1 MRFVAGLL
9 LVEAA
14 SAIIISSTY
23 HLGRVEPA
31 ARAIFER
38 LLTAS
43 ELLDDDGKV
52 RLSAADLRTALEDMH
67 LQKEISTPEPS
78 LVHPSTLLP
87 IFFYENESVDVT
99 SLVCNELPLVLE
111 ALPSFAFMVEQ
122 TLGNERFHES
132 VYFGIVPR
140 DEHSLSFSALCRRL
154 VASIV
159 LFEALLALDHDG
171 HRLIARWYEALYAR
185 AVERQKASTAGR
197 SRPHSA
203 RDALMGFFLAL
214 KGESVL
220 ASINAFE
227 ELRRLNAR
235 GGATGAAMAAL
246 SDVLNDIMRLNICE
260 AVLSNLSFAYWPD
273 NARAGMALLLA
284 PLGRFRP
291 DLTQEADLEWTRLYL
306 AWNANFI
313 WPSHYCPDMMCFTM
327 LAMPSIALGSPEAF
341 QYRRAHS
348 LFWVVRSTQARI
360 AGRRWPLMTATDEC
374 STDAGP

>member
-1 MRFVAGLL
+1 MN
-9 LVEAA
+9 
-14 SAIIISSTY
+14 
-23 HLGRVEPA
+23 
-31 ARAIFER
+31 
-38 LLTAS
+38 
-43 ELLDDDGKV
+43 DDGKV
-52 RLSAADLRTALEDMH
+52 WLSAADLRTALEDMH

-87 IFFYENESVDVT
+87 PYFYENESVDVT

-111 ALPSFAFMVEQ
+111 AHPSFAFMVEQ

-159 LFEALLALDHDG
+159 LFEALLAFDLDG

-197 SRPHSA
+197 SRPRSGS
-203 RDALMGFFLAL
+203 RSGLTSIPIGFFLAL

-227 ELRRLNAR
+227 ELRRLSAR
-235 GGATGAAMAAL
+235 DGATGAALAVL

-291 DLTQEADLEWTRLYL
+291 DLTQEADLEWMRLYL

-327 LAMPSIALGSPEAF
+327 LAMPSIALSSPEAF

-348 LFWVVRSTQARI
+348 LFWVVRATQACI
-360 AGRRWPLMTATDEC
+360 EG
-374 STDAGP
+374 

>member
-87 IFFYENESVDVT
+87 TFFYENESVDVT

-227 ELRRLNAR
+227 ELRRLSAR

-348 LFWVVRSTQARI
+348 IFWVVRSTQARI
-360 AGRRWPLMTATDEC
+360 AGQP
-374 STDAGP
+374 